1 MTGHHD
7 PVTYTTPPPA
17 DNYMSLV
24 LLVDDQVMIC
34 EAVRRMLANQPD
46 IDFHYCTD
54 PLQALRVAER
64 VKPTVIL
71 QDLVMPGIDGM
82 ELVRHYRANE
92 HTHSVPVIV
101 LSTKDDP
108 VIKGEAFQAGAND
121 YLVKLP
127 DRIELIA
134 RIRYHTRAYI
144 DHVQRDEA
152 YRALRESQRQLMS
165 VNLELERLTRIDGLT
180 GLGNRR
186 YFDEYLAAEWKRGLR
201 IQSTVSVLMVDVDH
215 FKLYND
221 AHGHLAGDEV
231 LKQVSQVLQS
241 GATRSTD
248 LAARYGGE
256 EFVIVLIGV
265 SLAGASVVAERIVQ
279 GVRDLAIPRGTAG
292 RVTVSVGVATM
303 VPLEGSEPD
312 DIVNAADLALFR
324 AKAAGRNLVV
334 LHEPAPADLVAKNG
348 AGSNADV

>member
-1 MTGHHD
+1 MKGEQD
-7 PVTYTTPPPA
+7 PAPQSTPPPA
-17 DNYMSLV
+17 DNYMALV

-34 EAVRRMLANQPD
+34 EAVRRMLASQSD

-54 PLQALRVAER
+54 PMEALRVADR

-82 ELVRHYRANE
+82 ELVRHYRQNAQ
-92 HTHSVPVIV
+92 THSVPVIV

-108 VIKGEAFQAGAND
+108 AIKSEAFQAGAND

-127 DRIELIA
+127 DRVELIA
-134 RIRYHTRAYI
+134 RIRYHTRAYL

-152 YRALRESQRQLMS
+152 YRALRESQRQLMR

-201 IQSTVSVLMVDVDH
+201 NRAAISVLMIDVDN
-215 FKLYND
+215 FKRYND
-221 AHGHLAGDEV
+221 AYGHLAGDEV
-231 LKQVSQVLQS
+231 LKQVSSVLQA
-241 GATRSTD
+241 GANRSTD

-256 EFVIVLIGV
+256 EFVIVLTDV
-265 SLAGASVVAERIVQ
+265 TLAGASVVAERISQ
-279 GVRDLAIPRGTAG
+279 GVRDLAIPHGEG
-292 RVTVSVGVATM
+292 RVTVSIGVATM
-303 VPLEGSEPD
+303 IPGVDPD
-312 DIVNAADLALFR
+312 EIVNAADLALFR
-324 AKAAGRNLVV
+324 AKAAGRDCVV
-334 LHEPAPADLVAKNG
+334 LHEPSADP
-348 AGSNADV
+348 GSADPQSQREA